1 MASWLHSTP
10 QERTQETFPQDSE
23 EKGKAGIIYLKVESA
38 SHPSCFYAIL
48 KCNVYCKIIP
58 LISMVQTPVF
68 PLHQET
74 SFVNFQNLDLPEIE
88 KEVKR
93 LLRTDNEATNIR
105 WEVIREEDE
114 KKNSADTNLSSSNLD
129 GNFRIN
135 IYS

>member
-1 MASWLHSTP
+1 M
-10 QERTQETFPQDSE
+10 
-23 EKGKAGIIYLKVESA
+23 
-38 SHPSCFYAIL
+38 
-48 KCNVYCKIIP
+48 IP

-129 GNFRIN
+129 GNFRTN